1 MGISMRV
8 GLLLLPVL
16 YLLPGAA
23 LPLRS
28 PDDDVASKSRAGKEL
43 MAAGRYAE
51 AVPVYR
57 ELVGVVQG
65 NPGLLLNL
73 GMALHL
79 SGQDREAIPQFAAV
93 LRLQPDSFPAAL
105 FLGASNLRLGRN
117 AEAVAPLQKAVRL
130 QPDSRD
136 ARSMLAEAFVGLER
150 HAEAEPHLRRLTLMA
165 PADPAAWFNLA
176 KAYEALAGS
185 SFDRLLGQDPESPLG
200 LALVAEARLKQDR
213 RAAAFHLY
221 RQAIE
226 RGPTLRGLHAAVAV
240 IYRSEG
246 HPDWAAVEEEKERR
260 LPAPDCSR
268 DTLECAFSAGK
279 HREVVA
285 AASKLRSPEAC
296 YWLVRAYNELA
307 IQAFSRLAALPPSAE
322 SHEWTAQMYRNERR
336 YGESAEELRKAVVL
350 TPGDPRLRMLLAEM
364 LWLNRDFAGAQQVLE
379 ELLQAKRDEPG
390 AAHLLGEV
398 LLAQQQ
404 PERAI
409 PLLEKAV
416 ALEPGRAEAHGG
428 LGRAYA
434 LAGRAA
440 DAVPHLKQALAA
452 DTDGSLRYQLA
463 RCYQA
468 IGQTEKA
475 ELALK
480 DYEEFL
486 KATQPGPGANAQ
498 DATITPP

>member
-1 MGISMRV
+1 MPV
-8 GLLLLPVL
+8 GLFLLPVL
-16 YLLPGAA
+16 YLLPGAG
-23 LPLRS
+23 LPVRS
-28 PDDDVASKSRAGKEL
+28 PDDDVGSKSRAGKEL

-57 ELVGVVQG
+57 ELVEAVPG

-79 SGQDREAIPQFAAV
+79 SGQDREAIPQFAAAS
-93 LRLQPDSFPAAL
+93 RLQPDLFPAAL
-105 FLGASNLRLGRN
+105 FLGAANLRLGQN

-136 ARSMLAEAFVGLER
+136 ARSMLAEALVGLER
-150 HAEAEPHLRRLTLMA
+150 YAEAEPHLRRLTVMT
-165 PADPAAWFNLA
+165 PADPAAWFKLA
-176 KAYEALAGS
+176 KAYEALAGN
-185 SFDRLLGQDPESPLG
+185 SFDRLLKQDPESPLA

-226 RGPTLRGLHAAVAV
+226 RGPRLRGLHVAVAA
-240 IYRSEG
+240 IYRKEG
-246 HPDWAAVEEEKERR
+246 HPDWAAAEEEKERR

-268 DTLECAFSAGK
+268 ETLECAFSSGQ
-279 HREVVA
+279 HHQVVA
-285 AASKLRSPEAC
+285 IASKLRSPEAR
-296 YWLVRAYNELA
+296 YWLVRVYNELA
-307 IQAFSRLAALPPSAE
+307 IWAFTRLAALPPSAE
-322 SHEWTAQMYRNERR
+322 SHQWTAAMYRNERR
-336 YGESAEELRKAVVL
+336 YGESAQELRKAVDL
-350 TPGDPRLRMLLAEM
+350 TPGNPRLRMELAEM

-379 ELLQAKRDEPG
+379 ELLRAQPDEPG
-390 AAHLLGEV
+390 SNHLLGEV

-409 PLLEKAV
+409 PPLEKAV
-416 ALEPGRAEAHGG
+416 RLEPARAEAHGG

-434 LAGRAA
+434 LVGRAA
-440 DAVPHLKQALAA
+440 DAVPHLKQALSA

-468 IGQTEKA
+468 TGQTEKA
-475 ELALK
+475 EIALK
-480 DYEEFL
+480 DYEEFR
-486 KATQPGPGANAQ
+486 KATQPGPEAYAQ

>member
-1 MGISMRV
+1 MRV
-8 GLLLLPVL
+8 GLLFLPVL
-16 YLLPGAA
+16 YLLPGSI

-28 PDDDVASKSRAGKEL
+28 QDSDVGSKSQAGKQL
-43 MAAGRYAE
+43 MAEGRYAE

-57 ELVGVVQG
+57 QLVEALPG
-65 NPGLLLNL
+65 NSGLLLNL
-73 GMALHL
+73 GMAIHL
-79 SGQDREAIPQFAAV
+79 SGQDREAIPQFAAAS
-93 LRLQPDSFPAAL
+93 RLQPDLFPAAL
-105 FLGASNLRLGRN
+105 FLGAANLRLGRN

-136 ARSMLAEAFVGLER
+136 ASSMLAEALVGLER
-150 HAEAEPHLRRLTLMA
+150 YAEAEPHLRRLTVMA

-185 SFDRLLGQDPESPLG
+185 SFDRLLKQDPESPLG

-226 RGPTLRGLHAAVAV
+226 RGPRLRGLHAAVAG

-268 DTLECAFSAGK
+268 EPLECAFSSGQD
-279 HREVVA
+279 HQVVA
-285 AASKLRSPEAC
+285 IASKLRSPEAR

-307 IQAFSRLAALPPSAE
+307 VQAFSRLAALPPSAE
-322 SHEWTAQMYRNERR
+322 SHEWMAQMYRNERR
-336 YGESAEELRKAVVL
+336 YGESAQELRKAVDL
-350 TPGDPRLRMLLAEM
+350 TPGNLRLRMELAEM

-379 ELLQAKRDEPG
+379 ELLRARPDEPG
-390 AAHLLGEV
+390 PNHLLGEV

-409 PLLEKAV
+409 PPLEKAV
-416 ALEPGRAEAHGG
+416 RLEPGRAEVHGA

-434 LAGRAA
+434 LVDRAA
-440 DAVPHLKQALAA
+440 DAVPHLKQAISA

-468 IGQTEKA
+468 IGETEKA

-480 DYEEFL
+480 DYEEFR
-486 KATQPGPGANAQ
+486 KAAEPGPEATARGA
-498 DATITPP
+498 ITPP